1 MTVTKTLGSIHQPI
15 AFDELVSKVIASG
28 MTRRGWK
35 KELKNYL
42 DLQVRFR
49 LPLLIGDTDEIDA
62 VHCIERDLLYLASNI
77 PLQTALSAVLECPV
91 IGDILSYGSTYCYMM
106 AYTSRPNIEHV
117 LLVQSSTQH
126 EKTTCHTQN
135 AAGSKTKILSFDSRS
150 DVRITVTHRHLIG

>member
-1 MTVTKTLGSIHQPI
+1 
-15 AFDELVSKVIASG
+15 

-77 PLQTALSAVLECPV
+77 PL
-91 IGDILSYGSTYCYMM
+91 
-106 AYTSRPNIEHV
+106 
-117 LLVQSSTQH
+117 
-126 EKTTCHTQN
+126 
-135 AAGSKTKILSFDSRS
+135 
-150 DVRITVTHRHLIG
+150 